1 MSNHDLR
8 LLRSIGAEQN
18 QVLGRRKG
26 FGLFFEEIFDPLTAN
41 FDPLSDQKSISE
53 LPPFKLKD
61 RFGAV
66 LVYWWSILAQLKVL
80 LSGPIRPIFVQFGPI

>member
-8 LLRSIGAEQN
+8 LLRSNGAEQD

-26 FGLFFEEIFDPLTAN
+26 FGLFFEEIFDPLKAN

-53 LPPFKLKD
+53 LPPLKN